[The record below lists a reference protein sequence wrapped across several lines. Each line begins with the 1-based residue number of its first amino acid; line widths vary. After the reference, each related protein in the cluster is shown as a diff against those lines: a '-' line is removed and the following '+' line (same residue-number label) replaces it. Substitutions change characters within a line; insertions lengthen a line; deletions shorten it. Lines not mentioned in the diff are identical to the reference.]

1 MVGGLLQ
8 IRGNGLAVAVL
19 VAELPMGAGQAL
31 GCRLPVECV
40 GAGKVG
46 RGGGLVILGEVVL
59 RFGVAL
65 GGGLFGPM
73 QGGRMVMVVV
83 VAHQADLGG
92 QKALLGQLCVFGQQ
106 AAYRLTFVLAQL
118 QQVVAGIG
126 VVGSGSFL
134 QPAFGSRVINHGAVA
149 VEIATG
155 QLEGGF
161 GMTFACGLSK

>member
-1 MVGGLLQ
+1 
-8 IRGNGLAVAVL
+8 
-19 VAELPMGAGQAL
+19 MGAGQAL

-46 RGGGLVILGEVVL
+46 RGGSLVILGEVVL

-92 QKALLGQLCVFGQQ
+92 QKPCWASCVYSASRLLTGSPLCSRNCS
-106 AAYRLTFVLAQL
+106 RLWRA
-118 QQVVAGIG
+118 
-126 VVGSGSFL
+126 
-134 QPAFGSRVINHGAVA
+134 
-149 VEIATG
+149 
-155 QLEGGF
+155 
-161 GMTFACGLSK
+161 